1 MSIQLAERL
10 NADCQCVSL
19 DSGRLEAELERVSPG
34 FHAEVM
40 EGRPHLFSSS
50 VAFVGA
56 EHVAR
61 MARLVIAVERVVA
74 LPAYREHVWAGRRK
88 RWHAKPRRAG
98 SSSATTSIL
107 VTRARN

>member
-40 EGRPHLFSSS
+40 AGRPHLFS
-50 VAFVGA
+50 
-56 EHVAR
+56 
-61 MARLVIAVERVVA
+61 
-74 LPAYREHVWAGRRK
+74 
-88 RWHAKPRRAG
+88 
-98 SSSATTSIL
+98 
-107 VTRARN
+107 